1 MPAPLRTR
9 LNQEEDRTLKEL
21 RKAST
26 VPYRVRD
33 RAHLIR
39 LNAQGWKT
47 AELAIL
53 FDCCEHTVRETL
65 KRWQLHGLGGLWDAS
80 GRGRKCKWQPE
91 DIAYLEHCLKTE
103 ERTYNSA
110 QLALKLKEERN
121 VELSA
126 DRIRR
131 LLKKKM
137 VVETYSP

>member
-1 MPAPLRTR
+1 MPAPIRIK
-9 LNQEEDRTLKEL
+9 LNQEEECTLKEL
-21 RKAST
+21 RKVST

-33 RAHLIR
+33 RANLIC

-47 AELAIL
+47 ADLATM
-53 FDCCEHTVRETL
+53 FDCCEHTVRATL
-65 KRWQLHGLGGLWDAS
+65 KRWQVNGLGGLWEAS
-80 GRGRKCKWQPE
+80 GRGRKPKWQPA

-110 QLALKLKEERN
+110 QLALKLKEERH
-121 VELSA
+121 VELSS

-137 VVETYSP
+137 GVETHSP